1 VAAIAVILII
11 GLYFLPV
18 IVGATRSVPNIG
30 SIAVIN
36 FFLGWTLIGWV
47 VAMAMA
53 SRSQPAQLH
62 IQQHQ
67 STGGPALDDAIAK
80 AIAEHEQRKAVESS
94 E

>member
-1 VAAIAVILII
+1 VAAIAVILVI

-18 IVGATRSVPNIG
+18 LVGATRSVPNIG

-36 FFLGWTLIGWV
+36 FFLGWTFIGWV

-53 SRSQPAQLH
+53 SRSQPAPVH
-62 IQQHQ
+62 VHQQQ
-67 STGGPALDDAIAK
+67 TQGGPELDDVVAK
-80 AIAEHEQRKAVESS
+80 AIAEHEQRRSLESS